1 MAPGGIKPRPPKRIH
16 AELPTNVRVSR
27 SNKRLLLDADASPQ
41 SEGVSDPKHQTPIAI
56 HKPTVSVPEAEETI
70 PNFDNRTHGVEGK
83 LYYHS
88 NVLSYGSLALFI
100 NFDCKTSILSLDVFF

>member
-16 AELPTNVRVSR
+16 ADLPTNARVTR

-56 HKPTVSVPEAEETI
+56 HKPTVS
-70 PNFDNRTHGVEGK
+70 GVEGK
-83 LYYHS
+83 LYYHTH
-88 NVLSYGSLALFI
+88 VLSYGLLAMFI
-100 NFDCKTSILSLDVFF
+100 NFDCMMSILSLDAFF